1 MADLRERLQAI
12 ESTPPP
18 DLWTAIEARA
28 LEDRPE
34 PGDAEIVPFE
44 PRRPEWPRRLVAA
57 AVAVAVFFLG
67 TILVWRGFR
76 ASPETLP
83 TPAPAVLPDGWER
96 CANDVVGYSI
106 GYPGDWF
113 TTDVLNGEQDPRY
126 ACQWFD
132 TLPFDESGNVVS
144 EGFAYP
150 LEVGVRIGGLDEVL
164 ADETTGGVQVLMT
177 EDTTVDGRRAVRLE
191 VEFGSDS
198 PIVPAGTRLYEYLIE
213 LAPERTMR
221 VFTADQPGIAGTYE
235 ENRSIIDSAV
245 STIRFAELLP
255 PPGFDT

>member
-1 MADLRERLQAI
+1 MPDLRERLRAI

-18 DLWTAIEARA
+18 QLWTVIEARA

-44 PRRPEWPRRLVAA
+44 PRRPEWPRRLVAV

-76 ASPETLP
+76 PSPETLP
-83 TPAPAVLPDGWER
+83 TPAPAVLPDGWES
-96 CANDVVGYSI
+96 CANEVVGYSI
-106 GYPGDWF
+106 GYPGEWF

-126 ACQWFD
+126 ACRWFD
-132 TLPFDESGNVVS
+132 PAPFDESGNVVS

-150 LEVGVRIGGLDEVL
+150 LEVGVRIGGLDDVL

-177 EDTTVDGRRAVRLE
+177 EDTTVGGRRAVRLE
-191 VEFGSDS
+191 VEFGDG
-198 PIVPAGTRLYEYLIE
+198 PILPAGTRLYEYLIE
-213 LAPERTMR
+213 LTPESTLRI
-221 VFTADQPGIAGTYE
+221 FTADQPGVAWTFD
-235 ENRSIIDSAV
+235 ENRSIVDLAA
-245 STIRFAELLP
+245 STIRFADLLP
-255 PPGFDT
+255 PPRYST

>member
-1 MADLRERLQAI
+1 MPDLRDRLRAI

-18 DLWTAIEARA
+18 DLWTAIETRA

-34 PGDAEIVPFE
+34 PGGAGIVPFE

-67 TILVWRGFR
+67 SILVWRGFR
-76 ASPETLP
+76 PTPETLP

-96 CANDVVGYSI
+96 CENDIVGYSI
-106 GYPGDWF
+106 AYPADWF
-113 TTDVLNGEQDPRY
+113 TTDVLNGEQDPRN

-132 TLPFDESGNVVS
+132 TTPFDESGNVVS

-150 LEVGVRIGGLDEVL
+150 LEVGVRTAGLDDVL
-164 ADETTGGVQVLMT
+164 VDETTGGVQVLMT

-191 VEFGSDS
+191 VEFGDS

-213 LAPERTMR
+213 LTPESTMR
-221 VFTADQPGIAGTYE
+221 VFTADQTGIAGAYD
-235 ENRSIIDSAV
+235 ENRGIVDSAV
-245 STIRFAELLP
+245 STLRFAELLP
-255 PPGFDT
+255 PPGYTT